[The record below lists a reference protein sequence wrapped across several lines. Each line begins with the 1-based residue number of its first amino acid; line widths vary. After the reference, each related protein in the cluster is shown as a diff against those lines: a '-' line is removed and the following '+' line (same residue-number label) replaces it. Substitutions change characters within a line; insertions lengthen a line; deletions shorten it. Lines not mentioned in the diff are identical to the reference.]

1 MASHSWK
8 ENKKKDWAGQQTK
21 WHLMHFHKEKKW
33 GRKNKG
39 KKEEGE
45 GILEREELDRQ
56 WQSGKVWRT
65 IVTTEVPDIWE
76 MC

>member
-1 MASHSWK
+1 MY
-8 ENKKKDWAGQQTK
+8 
-21 WHLMHFHKEKKW
+21 FHKEKKW

-39 KKEEGE
+39 KKEKGE
-45 GILEREELDRQ
+45 GILERGEPDKQ

-65 IVTTEVPDIWE
+65 IVTSKGQDIWE

>member
-1 MASHSWK
+1 
-8 ENKKKDWAGQQTK
+8 
-21 WHLMHFHKEKKW
+21 MHFHKEKKW
-33 GRKNKG
+33 GRRNKG

-45 GILEREELDRQ
+45 GILERGELDRQ
-56 WQSGKVWRT
+56 WQSGNVWRT